1 MHQVALGALRKVV
14 DCRNSMLR
22 TWMGVNEKDSLLEAY
37 GNVLIIDRRDR
48 KSEKSPKTP
57 RK

>member
-1 MHQVALGALRKVV
+1 
-14 DCRNSMLR
+14 MLR